1 MDTLR
6 GIVERITYYNEE
18 NGYTVARLALESG
31 GDRITVVGNLLGLN
45 IGEAI
50 EVTGRW
56 RNHPKFG
63 RQFQAERFSVTMPN
77 TLVGLE
83 KYLGSGLIKGIGP
96 KMAHRIVAKF
106 GLQTIDVIETRPKK
120 LLAVLGIGP
129 KRVAMVKAAWNAHRQ
144 IKEVMI
150 FLQARGVSAGL
161 AVKIFKAYGNDA
173 VQVVQSDPY
182 RLARE
187 VYGIGFITAD
197 KIAQGMGI
205 PVDAPERVAA
215 ALAYVLGQQANQGHT
230 YLPSSALLREAAQL
244 LALPEEKIHPALDLL
259 TEQGEI
265 RRQPLPGAETAPAN
279 QVAEEEA
286 VYLTPFYYGEI
297 GVTNRLQRL
306 LQVAREQA
314 AHSPFRTFQDE
325 DWSASFTTWE
335 TKTGL
340 HLSREQRL
348 AVYTPL
354 QEPITV
360 LTGGPGTGKTTTL
373 RALIHFLEAK
383 NLRYALATP
392 TGRAAKRVGEA
403 TGRPASTL
411 HRLLAFSPQDG
422 TFKHNEENPLP
433 VDMLVVDEIS
443 MLDLLM
449 ANHLLKAVP
458 PGAHLLL
465 VGDADQLPSV
475 GAGNVLQDI
484 IASETVSVIRLQK
497 IFRQAEGSYIISNAH
512 RINQGQMPVV
522 DAQLS
527 HDFFFFNV
535 PEPEAAAAMVVDLV
549 KTRIPARFDL
559 PPSEIQV
566 LSPMH
571 RGFAGVV
578 ALNTALQA
586 ALNPPAPGKPEW
598 ASGGRIYRLGDRV
611 MQIRNNYDKNIYNGD
626 WGEIVALDRINQRL
640 QVRIDN
646 RIVPYDMLDL
656 DELVHAY
663 AISIH
668 KAQGSE
674 YPAVVIPLLTSHY
687 LMLRRKLLYTAV
699 SRARQ
704 LVVIVGSWRALQIAI
719 HNAQSGQRYSGLV
732 QRLRESILYR
742 SSTSAKS

>member
-1 MDTLR
+1 MNVDTLC

-18 NGYTVARLALESG
+18 NGYTVAKLAPELG

-45 IGEAI
+45 VGEAV
-50 EVTGRW
+50 EVSGHW

-63 RQFQAERFSVTMPN
+63 RQFQAEQFAVTMPN
-77 TLVGLE
+77 SLVGLE

-96 KMAHRIVAKF
+96 KMAHRIVQKF
-106 GLQTIDVIETRPKK
+106 GLQTIDVIEREPKK
-120 LLAVLGIGP
+120 LLTVLGIGP
-129 KRVAMVKAAWNAHRQ
+129 KRVAMVEAAWNAHRQ

-161 AVKIFKAYGNDA
+161 AVKIYKAYGDDS
-173 VQVVQSDPY
+173 VQVVQNDPY

-205 PVDAPERVAA
+205 PEDAPERVAA

-230 YLPSSALLREAAQL
+230 YLPRTALVSEAAKL
-244 LALPEEKIHPALDLL
+244 LALPEEKVLPALDLL
-259 TEQGEI
+259 AEQGEI
-265 RRQPLPGAETAPAN
+265 RRQTMPAPERAAASG

-286 VYLTPFYYGEI
+286 IYLTPFYYGEI

-306 LQVAREQA
+306 VQVAREQA
-314 AHSPFRTFQDE
+314 ASSPFRVFQDE
-325 DWSASFTTWE
+325 DWAASFAAWE
-335 TKTGL
+335 ARTGL
-340 HLSREQRL
+340 KLSREQRL
-348 AVYTPL
+348 AVYTAL
-354 QEPITV
+354 QAPVTV

-383 NLRYALATP
+383 RLRYALATP

-411 HRLLAFSPQDG
+411 HRLLAYAPQSG
-422 TFKHNEENPLP
+422 AFKHNEENPLP
-433 VDMLVVDEIS
+433 VDLLVVDEVS

-449 ANHLLKAVP
+449 TNHLLRAVP

-475 GAGNVLQDI
+475 GAGNVLQDM
-484 IASETVSVIRLQK
+484 IASGTVAVVRLQT
-497 IFRQAEGSYIISNAH
+497 IFRQAAGSYIITNAH
-512 RINQGQMPVV
+512 RINQGQMPLV
-522 DAQLS
+522 DPQHS

-549 KTRIPARFDL
+549 KTRIPARFGLRPAD
-559 PPSEIQV
+559 IQV

-571 RGFAGVV
+571 RGLTGVA

-586 ALNPPAPGKPEW
+586 ALNPAAPEKPEW
-598 ASGGRIYRLGDRV
+598 PSGGRVYRLGDRV
-611 MQIRNNYDKNIYNGD
+611 MQIQNNYDKNVYNGD

-640 QVRIDN
+640 QVRIDD

-704 LVVIVGSWRALQIAI
+704 LVVIVGSWRALQIAVG
-719 HNAQSGQRYSGLV
+719 NVQSGQRFSGLAE
-732 QRLRESILYR
+732 RLRASMPGHQQL
-742 SSTSAKS
+742 